1 MKVCLSRPSFPAGAG
16 VGGRGQKSC
25 GASCGGRA
33 ASRACQGSSPHRVRR
48 PEPGIPRRP
57 RGALGAGRP
66 RPPGREGAAP
76 HAPGVGLRGRCPVG
90 PARPLAGPPA
100 HPALV
105 SRGLR
110 AARGQGRARTT
121 QGGAPERRGP
131 PAPAHNRRRRRRHD
145 RAQELGPE
153 AAAGPRTPPAMPAP
167 RALAA
172 GAPAP
177 GKAALTHPGKAI
189 LAGGLAGGIE
199 ICITFPTEY
208 VKTQLQL
215 DERSHPPRYRGIGDC
230 VRQTV
235 RNHGVLGLY
244 RGLSSLLYGSIPK
257 AAVRFGMFE
266 FLSNH
271 MRDAQGRLDSTRGL
285 LCGLGAGVAEAVVVV
300 CPMETIKV
308 KFIHDQTSPSPKYRG
323 FFHGVREIV
332 REQGLKGTYQGLT
345 ATVLKQGSN
354 QAIRFFVMTSL
365 RNWYRGDNP
374 NKPMNPLITGVFGAI
389 AGAASVFGNT
399 PLDVIKTRMQGLEA
413 HKYRNTWD
421 CGLQILR
428 NEGPKAFYK
437 GTVPRLGRVCL
448 DVAIVFV
455 IYDEVVKLLNKVWKT
470 D

>member
-1 MKVCLSRPSFPAGAG
+1 M
-16 VGGRGQKSC
+16 
-25 GASCGGRA
+25 
-33 ASRACQGSSPHRVRR
+33 
-48 PEPGIPRRP
+48 
-57 RGALGAGRP
+57 
-66 RPPGREGAAP
+66 AAP
-76 HAPGVGLRGRCPVG
+76 R
-90 PARPLAGPPA
+90 
-100 HPALV
+100 
-105 SRGLR
+105 
-110 AARGQGRARTT
+110 
-121 QGGAPERRGP
+121 
-131 PAPAHNRRRRRRHD
+131 
-145 RAQELGPE
+145 
-153 AAAGPRTPPAMPAP
+153 AP

-172 GAPAP
+172 AAPAS
-177 GKAALTHPGKAI
+177 GKAKLTHPGKAI

-235 RNHGVLGLY
+235 RSHGVLGLY

-308 KFIHDQTSPSPKYRG
+308 KFIHDQTSPNPKYRG

-399 PLDVIKTRMQGLEA
+399 PLDVIKTRMQVRGPERRWEGGTGPELAAEPLPADVPQGLEA

-428 NEGPKAFYK
+428 KEGLKAFYK

-448 DVAIVFV
+448 DVAIVFI